1 MVWNSKT
8 YTICVINTD
17 ISISS
22 FNSWYIGYRQGWR
35 KVINSGE
42 GLNSQQEN
50 FSIWWKLNPIG
61 ELLKWGGGGLQP
73 LSPPF
78 PPPMVIGYMNMC
90 WYLLWTHIVI
100 HDNVYKITK
109 ILPHENIRLYN
120 TFDSF
125 YGYQLTTIM
134 RAISH
139 YSLLLRCTD
148 TLSTA
153 NHQTLHNLHH
163 HCTQ

>member
-8 YTICVINTD
+8 YTICVINSD

-61 ELLKWGGGGLQP
+61 ELLKWGGGFSP
-73 LSPPF
+73 WAPPF
-78 PPPMVIGYMNMC
+78 HHLWLSVIWTCVDTYYEPTSWYMIVFTKSLKF
-90 WYLLWTHIVI
+90 YLMKTS
-100 HDNVYKITK
+100 DYT
-109 ILPHENIRLYN
+109 IRLTHFMDISWLPLWELY
-120 TFDSF
+120 
-125 YGYQLTTIM
+125 LTTHRSWDVLI
-134 RAISH
+134 R
-139 YSLLLRCTD
+139 
-148 TLSTA
+148 
-153 NHQTLHNLHH
+153 
-163 HCTQ
+163 